1 MIGSGIFYQQ
11 SRKIVVEQDLD
22 PLLILVDG
30 AAVVE
35 ELQLGLVT
43 GGELDVEPDVV
54 AGRHRHLL
62 QTSRRF
68 GRRLEDVLLPGLD
81 DVQVCAGLRSS
92 GNVLNDAAEDA
103 RVVRARPQDCQSR
116 FKVVGDDLDVV
127 VCVDWEAVAEP
138 FDRGH
143 WVTGELNLELG
154 FISFGDCDGFKRF
167 LEVRRCHLLLLRNKK
182 GNLKRIVLINFDVKY
197 FPFD

>member
-167 LEVRRCHLLLLRNKK
+167 REVRRCHVLLLRNKK
-182 GNLKRIVLINFDVKY
+182 GNLKRLN
-197 FPFD
+197 

>member
-68 GRRLEDVLLPGLD
+68 GRRLEDVLDFEAPAMFSMMQLKMP
-81 DVQVCAGLRSS
+81 VSS
-92 GNVLNDAAEDA
+92 G
-103 RVVRARPQDCQSR
+103 QDLKIV
-116 FKVVGDDLDVV
+116 KVDLKLS
-127 VCVDWEAVAEP
+127 
-138 FDRGH
+138 
-143 WVTGELNLELG
+143 VTILMS
-154 FISFGDCDGFKRF
+154 SF
-167 LEVRRCHLLLLRNKK
+167 
-182 GNLKRIVLINFDVKY
+182 VLIGKL
-197 FPFD
+197 